1 MAARPT
7 WIAQRR
13 TLVNADPRLVRL
25 EIVTLEKADFVGCH
39 HRRPGRYRQ
48 IHGCF
53 QISLLLRPAGALH
66 LQIKALREQPPPVGQ
81 PKPRLV
87 RLTIQQSPPQLT
99 LAATGQRDQTIGIS
113 SQPGMIDQRNAPLL
127 AFKIAATHQPG
138 QVMVTGQVLTQQY
151 QPRGFLAA
159 PYPHFRADDR
169 LDSHPKRGLVE
180 LDEGKQIAHIGHCH
194 GWHASF
200 GHSLD

>member
-25 EIVTLEKADFVGCH
+25 EIVTLEKADFVGCY
-39 HRRPGRYRQ
+39 HRRPGRRRQVYRRFE
-48 IHGCF
+48 IGV
-53 QISLLLRPAGALH
+53 LLRSAGALH
-66 LQIKALREQPPPVGQ
+66 FEVKTIREQRPPVDQ
-81 PKPRLV
+81 PGAGLV
-87 RLTIQQSPPQLT
+87 ELVVQQSPPHFA
-99 LAATGQRDQTIGIS
+99 LATAGQRDQTIGIS
-113 SQPGMIDQRNAPLL
+113 SQPGMIDQWNAPLL
-127 AFKIAATHQPG
+127 TFKIATAHQPG
-138 QVMVTGQVLTQQY
+138 QVMVTGQVLTQQH

-194 GWHASF
+194 GRHASF